1 MARYYLQLSVI
12 IQWTIKSMKI
22 MELAKKKK
30 KKKEAMKH
38 QSSSIH
44 YNKHGISVVEI
55 EHRRKQRL
63 STPYHK
69 ARN

>member
-1 MARYYLQLSVI
+1 
-12 IQWTIKSMKI
+12 

-44 YNKHGISVVEI
+44 YNKHISVVKI